1 MIMKFEI
8 KKYCTPCALFLILA
22 FCLTLS
28 SCAHTSAVKSSP
40 KITYQSYIDFFEKVY
55 KTMEDNYYQPV
66 SRDVYEGF
74 IQKFTT
80 KIYGELK
87 DQGKSIDF
95 IRWRSSAS
103 LMDNLKSPEDIFSAF
118 YPPEPAKEYEQTALG
133 KRVDLGVEGKLT
145 PEGYLIALVEP
156 RSDAYQQGLRDND
169 ILLRIDQSNIKDLDE
184 QEINELLNPLENA
197 AVSIHFWDAEEGG
210 EKNIQVVSKEYFK
223 QTVFMMPINIPSIYG
238 LEIRRFNR
246 MTAEDLFRFLKFF
259 KENGVVRGLI
269 LDLRNN
275 PGGPPLAAREIAS
288 FFLPGGEDFAY
299 FQKKGQPKSMLDVPN
314 LPEEFRVKCPM
325 VILVNKE
332 SGSASELFSGVL
344 QRRGRAILMG
354 TNSAGQVMLKSMF
367 PMNDQSMMLLVTAR
381 GHHPDG
387 GVFSFDGLTPDR
399 FVSDGE
405 QDKILEYAT
414 KYLVYVHMSQTR

>member
-1 MIMKFEI
+1 MKFEI